1 MIRLV
6 LKRPGTSK
14 RGPEPR
20 VAKPATVKCIGG
32 NLNTQ
37 VSSKEQAQAN
47 LNGCSTLKSASTQTQ
62 IKREPRRH
70 APCRER
76 RFMLLFTANVQV
88 PGNLRVFLSLSRD
101 RRRPSGN
108 ISHGSH
114 MTLLIQLRSR
124 LRSSTFNV
132 QLCSSCSARPS

>member
-14 RGPEPR
+14 RGPEPQ

-88 PGNLRVFLSLSRD
+88 PGNLRVFYRC
-101 RRRPSGN
+101 RATVVAHRV
-108 ISHGSH
+108 
-114 MTLLIQLRSR
+114 
-124 LRSSTFNV
+124 TFHTE
-132 QLCSSCSARPS
+132 AT